1 MLTILGNLVENHS
14 LIEKCEE
21 IINSIIE
28 SPNAQIWFEDENGNR
43 FVPTAPIKIGHLEWV
58 KMTVKERD

>member
-1 MLTILGNLVENHS
+1 MITVLGNLVENHS
-14 LIEKCEE
+14 LVKKCEE

-43 FVPTAPIKIGHLEWV
+43 FVPAAPIKIGHLEWV
-58 KMTVKERD
+58 KTTVKERD